1 MPIANRPNESIIR
14 GHVYPRTFNGHEM
27 QVRSDRGQRSVP
39 PIRYLLVLWLF
50 VLSAVAYLDR
60 TNISI
65 AGIQI
70 SREFAVDNAHLGWI
84 FSAFLIGY
92 ATFQIPAGLLA
103 RRLGPRRILCFG
115 IAWCSVFAALTA
127 LVPPTVRGA
136 VFLLALVRFGLGCGE
151 AVMYPAASQFV
162 KRWFPVNERGKANGL
177 IFAGVG
183 IGAGLTPP
191 LVTAIILR
199 HGWRA
204 AFWFSAAID
213 ATASLVWYV
222 IARDTPAEH
231 PLASEAEKVLIDG
244 QRNQFSQ
251 SASPV
256 NAVRDIKLAV
266 PWAKILSSKEVFA
279 LTSSY
284 FAFGYVAWIFFA
296 WFYIY
301 MAQVRGLNLK
311 ASAAFS
317 TLPFIAMTL
326 GSLGGGVV
334 SDWIAARFG
343 LRRGRCL
350 LPALSFASTAILL
363 VVGSRVHSAAAGGLI
378 LACGA
383 GVLYISQSA
392 FWAVTADIAGENVGV
407 VSAIMNMG
415 GQAGG
420 AFTASLTPL
429 IAVHWG
435 WEMSFVA
442 AASVA
447 VLGGAAWLIINPLKA
462 WHESDTGAKVLRSAT
477 N

>member
-1 MPIANRPNESIIR
+1 
-14 GHVYPRTFNGHEM
+14 M
-27 QVRSDRGQRSVP
+27 QVRSDRGQRSLP

-65 AGIQI
+65 AGVQI
-70 SREFAVDNAHLGWI
+70 SREFAVDNTHLGWI

-103 RRLGPRRILCFG
+103 RRLGPRRILFFG
-115 IAWCSVFAALTA
+115 VAWCSVFAALTA
-127 LVPPTVRGA
+127 LISPALRGA
-136 VFLLALVRFGLGCGE
+136 LLLLALARFGLGVGE

-162 KRWFPVNERGKANGL
+162 KRWFPVDERGKANGL

-191 LVTAIILR
+191 VVTAIILR

-213 ATASLVWYV
+213 AAASLVWYV
-222 IARDTPAEH
+222 VARDTPAEH
-231 PLASEAEKVLIDG
+231 PLAGEAEKVLIDG
-244 QRNQFSQ
+244 QQNQFSQ
-251 SASPV
+251 STSPV
-256 NAVRDIKLAV
+256 NAVRGTKPAV
-266 PWAKILSSKEVFA
+266 PWAKIFSSKEVFA

-317 TLPFIAMTL
+317 MLPFIAMTL

-343 LRRGRCL
+343 LRKGRCL
-350 LPALSFASTAILL
+350 LPALSFASTAVLL
-363 VVGSRVHSAAAGGLI
+363 IVGSRVHSAAAGGLI

-462 WHESDTGAKVLRSAT
+462 WHESDAGAKVLRSAT

>member
-1 MPIANRPNESIIR
+1 
-14 GHVYPRTFNGHEM
+14 
-27 QVRSDRGQRSVP
+27 
-39 PIRYLLVLWLF
+39 LLVLWLF
-50 VLSAVAYLDR
+50 VLSAVAFLDR

-65 AGIQI
+65 AGVQI
-70 SREFAVDNAHLGWI
+70 SREFAIDNTHLGWI
-84 FSAFLIGY
+84 FSAFLVGY

-103 RRLGPRRILCFG
+103 RRLGPRRVLSFG
-115 IAWCSVFAALTA
+115 IAWCGAFAALTA
-127 LVPPTVRGA
+127 LVPQTARGA
-136 VFLLALVRFGLGCGE
+136 LLMLASVRFGLGAGE
-151 AVMYPAASQFV
+151 AAMYPAASQFV

-183 IGAGLTPP
+183 VGAGLTPP

-204 AFWFSAAID
+204 AFWFSAAVD
-213 ATASLVWYV
+213 AVASLVWYLA
-222 IARDTPAEH
+222 ARDTPAEH
-231 PLASEAEKVLIDG
+231 PFVGEAEKALIGG
-244 QRNQFSQ
+244 QQNLPSSTGAQGD
-251 SASPV
+251 SARGAKP
-256 NAVRDIKLAV
+256 AL
-266 PWAKILSSKEVFA
+266 PWAKIFRSKEVLA
-279 LTSSY
+279 LTASY
-284 FAFGYVAWIFFA
+284 FAFGYIAWIFFA

-317 TLPFIAMTL
+317 MLPFIAMTF

-334 SDWIAARFG
+334 SDWIATRFG

-350 LPALSFASTAILL
+350 LPALSFALTAILL
-363 VVGSRVHSAAAGGLI
+363 VSGSRVHSAAVAGVI

-392 FWAVTADIAGENVGV
+392 FWAVAADIAGESVGV

-420 AFTASLTPL
+420 ACTASLTPL
-429 IAVHWG
+429 IAAHFG
-435 WEMSFVA
+435 WEMSFLS

-447 VLGGAAWLIINPLKA
+447 VLGGAAWMVINPLKA
-462 WHESDTGAKVLRSAT
+462 WHESDVNSNNLRPAS

>member
-1 MPIANRPNESIIR
+1 MR
-14 GHVYPRTFNGHEM
+14 GINGIEMHVS
-27 QVRSDRGQRSVP
+27 SDRWQLSLP

-65 AGIQI
+65 AGVQI
-70 SREFAVDNAHLGWI
+70 SREFAIDNTHLGWI

-92 ATFQIPAGLLA
+92 AAFQIPAGLLA
-103 RRLGPRRILCFG
+103 RRLGPRRVLSFG

-127 LVPPTVRGA
+127 LVPPSVHDA
-136 VFLLALVRFGLGCGE
+136 VILLALVRFGLGCGE
-151 AVMYPAASQFV
+151 AAMYPAASQFV
-162 KRWFPVNERGKANGL
+162 KRWFPVEERGKANGL

-191 LVTAIILR
+191 LATAIILR

-213 ATASLVWYV
+213 ALASLVWYLA
-222 IARDTPAEH
+222 ARDKPAEH
-231 PLASEAEKVLIDG
+231 PWAGEKEKALIDG
-244 QRNQFSQ
+244 RQNQPRPSILQ
-251 SASPV
+251 ADATLASKPT
-256 NAVRDIKLAV
+256 V
-266 PWAKILSSKEVFA
+266 PWATIFRSKEVLA
-279 LTSSY
+279 LTASY
-284 FAFGYVAWIFFA
+284 FAYGYVAWIFFA

-317 TLPFIAMTL
+317 MLPFIAMTI

-334 SDWIAARFG
+334 GDGIAARFG
-343 LRRGRCL
+343 LRMGRCL
-350 LPALSFASTAILL
+350 LPALSFACTAILL
-363 VVGSRVHSAAAGGLI
+363 VVGSRVHSAVACGLI

-383 GVLYISQSA
+383 GVLYIAQSS
-392 FWAVTADIAGENVGV
+392 FFAVTADIAGENVGV
-407 VSAIMNMG
+407 VSAMMNMG

-420 AFTASLTPL
+420 ASTALLTPL
-429 IAVHWG
+429 IAAHLG
-435 WEMSFVA
+435 WEMSFVT

-447 VLGGAAWLIINPLKA
+447 LIGGAAWLIINPLKI
-462 WHESDTGAKVLRSAT
+462 WHESDSDPKTSCSVR

>member
-1 MPIANRPNESIIR
+1 
-14 GHVYPRTFNGHEM
+14 
-27 QVRSDRGQRSVP
+27 
-39 PIRYLLVLWLF
+39 VLWVF

-65 AGIQI
+65 AGVQI
-70 SREFAVDNAHLGWI
+70 SREFAIDNTHLGWI

-92 ATFQIPAGLLA
+92 AAFQIPAGLLA
-103 RRLGPRRILCFG
+103 RRLGPRRVLSFG

-162 KRWFPVNERGKANGL
+162 KRWFPADERGKANGM

-213 ATASLVWYV
+213 AVASLVWYV
-222 IARDTPAEH
+222 AARDTPAEH
-231 PLASEAEKVLIDG
+231 PLAGGAEKVLIDG
-244 QRNQFSQ
+244 KRNQFSQ
-251 SASPV
+251 STLPV
-256 NAVRDIKLAV
+256 DAVRDTKPAV
-266 PWAKILSSKEVFA
+266 PWAKIFSSKEVIA

-311 ASAAFS
+311 ASAVFS
-317 TLPFIAMTL
+317 MLPFIAMTF

-343 LRRGRCL
+343 LRTGRCL
-350 LPALSFASTAILL
+350 LPALSFSCTAILL
-363 VVGSRVHSAAAGGLI
+363 VIGSRVHSAVAGGLI

-383 GVLYISQSA
+383 GVLYVAQSA
-392 FWAVTADIAGENVGV
+392 FWAVAADIAGENVGV

-420 AFTASLTPL
+420 ACTASLTPL
-429 IAVHWG
+429 IAAYWG
-435 WEMSFVA
+435 WEMSFVT

-447 VLGGAAWLIINPLKA
+447 LLGGAAWLIINPLKD
-462 WHESDTGAKVLRSAT
+462 WHE
-477 N
+477 